1 MTDQQPSAASHY
13 ADAGVDLDARRRF
26 AAGLGGI
33 LARARRPEVLS
44 DAGPFSGLFRLGT
57 RYRDPVLAASADGIG
72 TKVKL
77 HLAAGRLDL
86 CGFDIVGHCVDDV
99 LTCGAEPL
107 FFLDYIA
114 GNALTNDQK
123 TQLVEGVAEACAA
136 AGCALLGGETADMP
150 GVYPPGEFDVAG
162 FMVGVVERDRII
174 DGSAI
179 APGDVLIGLPS
190 TGLHTNGYSLVRN
203 VLGLAAGEDPA
214 ETRRRLQER
223 PRALGGQT
231 LEEALL
237 APHRPYYRDIAPVLD
252 RIHGIAHITGG
263 GWGENVPRILPAGLT
278 ARIDPSAWT
287 VLPIFRLI
295 QQRGGIPNTEM
306 YGVFN
311 MGIGLVLA
319 VSPGDAPTVLGAVEG
334 ALPIGEVVPWQGR
347 PVELVGID

>member
-1 MTDQQPSAASHY
+1 MTEHQQPATSHY
-13 ADAGVDLDARRRF
+13 AQAGVDLDARRRF
-26 AAGLGGI
+26 ASGLGSI

-44 DAGPFSGLFRLGT
+44 DAGPFSGLFQLGG

-114 GNALTNDQK
+114 GSGLTNHQK

-150 GVYPPGEFDVAG
+150 DVYPPGEFDVAG

-174 DGSAI
+174 DGSKI
-179 APGDVLIGLPS
+179 APGDVLVGLPS
-190 TGLHTNGYSLVRN
+190 TGLHTNGYSLVRR
-203 VLGLAAGEDPA
+203 VLALAAGEDHA

-223 PRALGGQT
+223 PPTLEGQS

-252 RIHGIAHITGG
+252 RVHGIAHITGG
-263 GWGENVPRILPAGLT
+263 GWEENVPRVLPEGVT
-278 ARIDPSAWT
+278 ARIDVTTWP
-287 VLPIFRLI
+287 VHPIFRLI
-295 QQRGGIPNTEM
+295 QQRGEVPLAEM
-306 YGVFN
+306 YRVFN

-319 VSPGDAPTVLGAVEG
+319 IAPDDAPAVLDQVEG
-334 ALPIGEVVPWQGR
+334 ALPIGEVVPSTGQ
-347 PVELVGID
+347 PVELLGL